1 MGFNIFLNVKNMS
14 ILASNEMEI
23 AESATIWAVC
33 NMTSIAELRLN
44 YIVLNV
50 AAARNSVTIFL
61 LPFCYGWSS
70 VTYAKGD
77 KKALKNISLQIL

>member
-1 MGFNIFLNVKNMS
+1 MS
-14 ILASNEMEI
+14 SVQHDQYCGI
-23 AESATIWAVC
+23 TV
-33 NMTSIAELRLN
+33 ELHR
-44 YIVLNV
+44 LNV